1 MHPMTLTAAWTE
13 KVMGW
18 LPTVL
23 PGGGPVELEP
33 LIAGHSNLV
42 FALRRGEDRYILRRP
57 PMGEYAA
64 SAHDVLREARLLT
77 VLAEVGSTRTPRVV
91 AIAEAG
97 DEAGVGP
104 AYVMT
109 RLPGVAIRSELPAW
123 LDTPA
128 KRDLVSRELVGALAE
143 LHALPIEAFEA
154 ARLGLSGGYLE
165 RQLRRWSGQRDEFV
179 ARGVRPLADEPAV
192 RSWLSA
198 NVPVELTST
207 LVHGDF
213 KLDNVLVDP
222 ATCAV
227 TCVLDWEMATLGD
240 PLADL
245 GFLLAF
251 WPDSAATAEIFTELL
266 GEVTLAEGF
275 LDRPGLVEAYAE
287 LTGQK
292 LRAEDLTWYV
302 VLALWKMA
310 LLLEASYTRHLAGT
324 TDDPFFACL
333 DTAVPRLLAAARDL
347 T

>member
-1 MHPMTLTAAWTE
+1 MTLTAAWTD
-13 KVMGW
+13 KVLAW
-18 LPTVL
+18 LPGVL
-23 PGGGPVELEP
+23 PGAGPIELEP
-33 LIAGHSNLV
+33 LIAGHSNIV

-77 VLAEVGSTRTPRVV
+77 VLAEVGSPRTPRVV
-91 AIAEAG
+91 ALAEAG

-109 RLPGVAIRSELPAW
+109 RLPGVAIRTEAPDW

-128 KRDLVSRELVGALAE
+128 KRETISRELVRALAE
-143 LHALPIEAFEA
+143 LHALPIAPFEA
-154 ARLGLSGGYLE
+154 ARLGRAGGYLG
-165 RQLRRWSGQRDEFV
+165 RQLTRWSGQRDDFL
-179 ARGVRPLADEPAV
+179 ARGVRPLVDEPAV
-192 RSWLSA
+192 RAWLSA
-198 NVPVELTST
+198 NVPVERPST

-222 ATCAV
+222 KCCAV

-251 WPDSAATAEIFTELL
+251 WPDSPATAAIFTELL

-275 LDRPGLVEAYAE
+275 LDRSGLVEAYAE

-292 LRAEDLTWYV
+292 LSAEDLRWYV

-324 TDDPFFACL
+324 TDDPFFTCL

-347 T
+347 A